1 MHLENDID
9 EQLFLYISFNE
20 VLKLHSLNINGL
32 LHGGL
37 HLEELF
43 LLLENLTFFMLTKVL
58 VPKYMY
64 IQILS
69 NLTWYQDG
77 IINNVVQ
84 TFED

>member
-1 MHLENDID
+1 
-9 EQLFLYISFNE
+9 
-20 VLKLHSLNINGL
+20 
-32 LHGGL
+32 
-37 HLEELF
+37 
-43 LLLENLTFFMLTKVL
+43 MLTKVL

-69 NLTWYQDG
+69 NLTLHQDG